1 MIRYL
6 NTKFSSGRETVD
18 QLDSK
23 DFPDYKAFRAEQRRL
38 VSEYCLAGGFGNV
51 YWSSRSCKNWKE

>member
-1 MIRYL
+1 MIAYL

-23 DFPDYKAFRAEQRRL
+23 DFTDRKAFRAEQRRL
-38 VSEYCLAGGFGNV
+38 ISEYYLAGGHGSL
-51 YWSSRSCKNWKE
+51 YWSSRCCKNWR

>member
-6 NTKFSSGRETVD
+6 NTKFSSGRETID

-23 DFPDYKAFRAEQRRL
+23 DFTDYKAFRTEQKRL
-38 VSEYCLAGGFGNV
+38 VSEYCLAGGYGEL